1 MEICTESAPQ
11 AVTEYSGAW
20 IGGGYRRVPARE
32 PLGLGAQRH
41 LSVFPAAA
49 AQTQM
54 HTASQPAADC
64 SGGEEAMDSC
74 ADNDSPHEAMQ
85 MATTQGASVTACFA
99 QRSI

>member
-11 AVTEYSGAW
+11 AVAEYSGAW

-49 AQTQM
+49 AQSQTQAHIAM
-54 HTASQPAADC
+54 QPAADC

-74 ADNDSPHEAMQ
+74 TDDNSPHEAMQ
-85 MATTQGASVTACFA
+85 MATNQGA
-99 QRSI
+99 